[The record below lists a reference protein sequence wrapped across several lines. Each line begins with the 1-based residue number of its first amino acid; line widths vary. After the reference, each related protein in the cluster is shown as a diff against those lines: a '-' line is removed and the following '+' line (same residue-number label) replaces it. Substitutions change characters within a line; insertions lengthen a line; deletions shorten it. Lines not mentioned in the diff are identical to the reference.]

1 MTRLNSI
8 KKIGLFFLLVILSTS
23 LSAQTAHF
31 LYIQSDNSQAF
42 YVRLNNK
49 VFSSSDVGYL
59 IIPKLQPGKL
69 SLIIGFPKNKWNA
82 LNYDVSV
89 ENKDLSFQLKK
100 VDSLNWE
107 LYDDLTKQAL
117 LKNKTDQQQDL
128 MEINNDEFSNILA
141 EVSDNPK
148 IKQSR
153 KTIQAIDS
161 SSLTGETMIKAVE
174 PVDTN
179 TVAVEIAQV
188 EKNRNRRTERKKEK
202 QSIKKDF
209 FYNDST
215 GNLIKYVIS
224 DEGKNDTVSIFIPFA
239 TVVKTDKNIPQQITA
254 VEKVQIEKSDLPKET
269 AVKSPT
275 INLATEKDFLQLRK
289 QMILEESEDLMID
302 IAEKA
307 FEKTAYSTEMVKN
320 LAVLFLKEK
329 NKLTFLTRAYK
340 YVVDKQN
347 FNTLS
352 TLLTEETSLRQF
364 NQLFE

>member
-8 KKIGLFFLLVILSTS
+8 KKIGLFFLLVIISTS
-23 LSAQTAHF
+23 LSAQSAHF

-42 YVRLNNK
+42 YVRFNNK
-49 VFSSSDVGYL
+49 VFSSSDAGYL
-59 IIPKLQPGKL
+59 IIPKLQSGKL
-69 SLIIGFPKNKWNA
+69 SLIIGFPKNKWNP
-82 LNYDVSV
+82 LNYDVVV
-89 ENKDLSFQLKK
+89 ESKDLSFQLKK
-100 VDSLNWE
+100 VDSLHWG
-107 LYDDLTKQAL
+107 LYDDLTKQML
-117 LKNKTDQQQDL
+117 VKNKTDQQEDV

-153 KTIQAIDS
+153 KLIQHIDS
-161 SSLTGETMIKAVE
+161 SSIKIETTIKVVE
-174 PVDTN
+174 QVDTIAVV
-179 TVAVEIAQV
+179 VADITQT
-188 EKNRNRRTERKKEK
+188 EKNRNRRSERKKEK

-215 GNLIKYVIS
+215 GNLIRYIIS
-224 DEGKNDTVSIFIPFA
+224 DEDKNDTVSIFIPFTA
-239 TVVKTDKNIPQQITA
+239 KVNNEKNIPQQISA
-254 VEKVQIEKSDLPKET
+254 VENVPKET
-269 AVKSPT
+269 PIKSPT

-302 IAEKA
+302 IAKKA

-329 NKLTFLTRAYK
+329 SKLTFLLSAYK
-340 YVVDKQN
+340 YVLDKQN
-347 FNTLS
+347 FKSLS
-352 TLLTEETSLRQF
+352 TLLTEEKSLSQF